1 MANTIKAQIFFSF
14 QGKHYSPEL
23 EINLDQVLEAGQDF
37 SRLHEQLAQANGID
51 TYSYE
56 FEVMESCD
64 IEFSNAT
71 GLATEFLS
79 NSGQFDLE
87 GFSQAL
93 NSNQT
98 QQNLLKLA
106 QAHMQIDSLDEIEGL
121 QAALEA
127 AFLAGAQS
135 RHK

>member
-1 MANTIKAQIFFSF
+1 MSNTIKAQIFFSF

-23 EINLDQVLEAGQDF
+23 EINLDQLLEAGQDF
-37 SRLHEQLAQANGID
+37 SRLHEQLAQANDID

-79 NSGQFDLE
+79 DSGQFDLE

-93 NSNQT
+93 RGNQT

-106 QAHMQIDSLDEIEGL
+106 QAHMQINSLDEIEGL
-121 QAALEA
+121 EAALLA
-127 AFLAGAQS
+127 AYKAGAGT
-135 RHK
+135 KI